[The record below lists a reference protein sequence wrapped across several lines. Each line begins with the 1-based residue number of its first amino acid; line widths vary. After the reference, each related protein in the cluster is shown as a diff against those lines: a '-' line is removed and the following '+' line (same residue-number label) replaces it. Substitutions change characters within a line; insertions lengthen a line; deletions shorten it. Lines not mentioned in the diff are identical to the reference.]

1 MRITFDHGGFQRGA
15 ATVVACGGA
24 GAMAAAVAGVGA
36 AVASMVSVGAAA
48 LPLGLGVYR
57 AARDGRLLLS
67 TVSAVAAIGGAWLVW
82 WTPGAEEAPAALAA
96 AGLGLLAGLAASL
109 GLIGCHLRITRD
121 VLGEA
126 IEAARPDLDGASMAL
141 CTRAAAAAAK
151 ISSAA
156 GKRAAGGAEAR
167 RAATEV
173 EAVAR
178 RVVLEIVALSRRQR
192 AVAREAAAPSSAEL
206 DARIAD
212 IDARL
217 AGVTD
222 EVTRDGYKRAQ
233 AAIEDQRRRLGT
245 LRVTADRVMARLHT
259 EVAALEGAALAIAA
273 RGGAAT
279 AEDAAALA
287 PLADRLRGA
296 SGEVELE
303 AEAARE
309 VAAM

>member
-15 ATVVACGGA
+15 VAAVACGGA
-24 GAMAAAVAGVGA
+24 GALGAAVAGADA
-36 AVASMVSVGAAA
+36 AVAALVSVAAA
-48 LPLGLGVYR
+48 SLPLAHAVYR
-57 AARDGRLLLS
+57 AAREGRLVVS
-67 TVSAVAAIGGAWLVW
+67 TLGAVLAVGGAWLVW
-82 WTPGAEEAPAALAA
+82 WTPGAEAAPNALAA
-96 AGLGLLAGLAASL
+96 AGVGLLAGLVASL
-109 GLIGCHLRITRD
+109 GLVGSHLRLTRD

-126 IEAARPDLDGASMAL
+126 IEAARPELDRAGLGL
-141 CTRAAAAAAK
+141 CTRAWAAATK
-151 ISSAA
+151 ISTAA
-156 GKRAAGGAEAR
+156 GARTGSSDAR
-167 RAATEV
+167 RAAAEV
-173 EAVAR
+173 EAVSR
-178 RVVLEIVALSRRQR
+178 RVVLEIVALSRRQH
-192 AVAREAAAPSSAEL
+192 AVAREAETPSTAEL
-206 DARIAD
+206 DARLGE

-222 EVTRDGYKRAQ
+222 EVTREGYARAR
-233 AAIEDQRRRLGT
+233 AAIEDQRRRLAS
-245 LRVTADRVMARLHT
+245 LRVTAERVMARLHT

-309 VAAM
+309 VAAVM